1 MYSIHLLTVYG
12 VCINDVN
19 TCVTIYSNKLDM
31 SARPLR
37 DFFPY
42 YAISA
47 AYNSPIMHNGRLAER
62 RALKWRH
69 FAKNINNVSAIKWR
83 RYGNVVG

>member
-1 MYSIHLLTVYG
+1 
-12 VCINDVN
+12 
-19 TCVTIYSNKLDM
+19 M

-37 DFFPY
+37 DFSPY

-47 AYNSPIMHNGRLAER
+47 AYNSPIMHNGRLTQR

-69 FAKNINNVSAIKWR
+69 YAKNINNVRAIKWR
-83 RYGNVVG
+83 RYVKLLVKINYLSIKHNFYCRKLVKDEK

>member
-1 MYSIHLLTVYG
+1 
-12 VCINDVN
+12 
-19 TCVTIYSNKLDM
+19 M

-37 DFFPY
+37 FFFPY

-47 AYNSPIMHNGRLAER
+47 AYNSPIMHNGRLAQR

-69 FAKNINNVSAIKWR
+69 SAKSINNLRAIKWR
-83 RYGNVVG
+83 RYVNVVGKNKLFANKTQLLLS